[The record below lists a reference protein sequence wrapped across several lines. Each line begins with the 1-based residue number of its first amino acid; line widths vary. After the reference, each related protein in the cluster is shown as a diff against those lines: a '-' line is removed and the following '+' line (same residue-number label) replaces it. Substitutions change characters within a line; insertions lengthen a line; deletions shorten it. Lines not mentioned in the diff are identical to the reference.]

1 MVSDI
6 DNTEQY
12 KSLIWPCVVL
22 VTSSRLSNNLI
33 VSTCFCSAFVLHW
46 QTVSVEFFFISF
58 DFCEKTFKR
67 IRINSFNGVSAILRQ
82 ERATER
88 FSCVFIS
95 FFRVLF
101 SVIKSINADVRA
113 AKSQYRTD
121 TPLFKVWIVWHK
133 CEFLGSGC
141 LYISTLKARSRSSK
155 AAGIYFG
162 VNQSLLSI
170 TGYRHNLT
178 QADCLLGA
186 QPLLT
191 ETCKGR
197 DNVKHNK
204 SSSRLGNIVSS

>member
-1 MVSDI
+1 MFLFRI
-6 DNTEQY
+6 CIALTN
-12 KSLIWPCVVL
+12 
-22 VTSSRLSNNLI
+22 
-33 VSTCFCSAFVLHW
+33 CFCRV
-46 QTVSVEFFFISF
+46 FFFISF